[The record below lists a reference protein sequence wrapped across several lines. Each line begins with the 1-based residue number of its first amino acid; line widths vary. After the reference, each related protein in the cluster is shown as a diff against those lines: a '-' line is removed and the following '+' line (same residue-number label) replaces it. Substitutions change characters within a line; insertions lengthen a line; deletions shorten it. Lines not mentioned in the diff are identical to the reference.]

1 MIKMKTLTKKSSP
14 KSINKNAS
22 ERVKIF
28 PKDKHSSEFEQFL
41 RSYAVA
47 IRKKRL
53 FFFYPYVTKHIIS
66 LLQCLENN
74 SRIGGYC
81 FTTINTNGTLSNN
94 VKEET
99 LVHGRKKTEKIGIKE
114 NPKNKQVKVFLSH
127 ENLTNEVLVQKV
139 IIFSGKGRRYGAT
152 VQMLHSFNYH
162 YPNYLG
168 LVATRYGLL
177 SSTDCL
183 IRNCGGELIAAISA
197 IS

>member
-1 MIKMKTLTKKSSP
+1 MKTFTKKSSP
-14 KSINKNAS
+14 KSMNKNEPKRIKS
-22 ERVKIF
+22 F

-53 FFFYPYVTKHIIS
+53 FFFYPYITKHIIS

-74 SRIGGYC
+74 SCIGGYC
-81 FTTINTNGTLSNN
+81 FTTINAKRNVSNN
-94 VKEET
+94 VKKDNI
-99 LVHGRKKTEKIGIKE
+99 RKKTEKIEIKE
-114 NPKNKQVKVFLSH
+114 NPKKKQVKVFLSH
-127 ENLTNEVLVQKV
+127 ESVTNEVLAQKV
-139 IIFSGKGRRYGAT
+139 IIFSGKGYRCGAT
-152 VQMLHSFNYH
+152 VQMLQSFKYH